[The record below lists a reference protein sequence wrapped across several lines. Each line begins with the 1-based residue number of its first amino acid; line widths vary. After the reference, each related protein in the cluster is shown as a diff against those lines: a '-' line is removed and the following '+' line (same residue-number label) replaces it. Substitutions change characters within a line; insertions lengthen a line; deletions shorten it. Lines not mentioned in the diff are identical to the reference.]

1 MPKMMIQLLALALA
15 MSLGSVHALTAE
27 QAKAMTIGEGD
38 SRIDALRSAV
48 GAADDNTVR
57 LIQALADDAVKIVAG
72 APVIVQNDKAV
83 DPVTGVEAA
92 LPDTAED
99 VMNNNR
105 MRGEIDNAL
114 AAFKLMSVDAAVR
127 REAVKTLQG
136 EVDEGKLALI
146 DKVYASETESDMDQ
160 QFRRI
165 QTAKKDEIHII
176 LFKDKKILDDAVL
189 DEIKSEINRV
199 LGNAAGPDVLLD
211 FSNVEFM
218 SSAML
223 GLLGQLHRKISGGK
237 GRLKMCGIRP
247 EIFQVFK
254 LTNLD
259 KLFKIYKDAPA
270 GLTAFAS

>member
-1 MPKMMIQLLALALA
+1 
-15 MSLGSVHALTAE
+15 
-27 QAKAMTIGEGD
+27 
-38 SRIDALRSAV
+38 
-48 GAADDNTVR
+48 
-57 LIQALADDAVKIVAG
+57 
-72 APVIVQNDKAV
+72 
-83 DPVTGVEAA
+83 
-92 LPDTAED
+92 
-99 VMNNNR
+99 
-105 MRGEIDNAL
+105 
-114 AAFKLMSVDAAVR
+114 
-127 REAVKTLQG
+127 
-136 EVDEGKLALI
+136 
-146 DKVYASETESDMDQ
+146 MDQ